1 MITKFII
8 RKGAKF
14 KGIQKLPA
22 QTKPKIKTFTDEA
35 RLLRQHRAEKLA
47 RGTEFKA
54 MDVGLKRIRAKS
66 LQLFGGNKIKTK
78 QAKGIIQRGEIR
90 AIKIAR
96 KKGIQT
102 LESKSTKLSV
112 PIRRFGSQKTKAR
125 IGVSE
130 SEAKILGFAPKEMS
144 SEMKSFYAKGTPSS
158 LVKKHRKTLSKI
170 YAKPKSWK
178 QRSKLKSH
186 YRAAAK
192 SELKQAKMD
201 RSIWRDTT
209 IQKQSKSGRWKTIWT
224 QPKPEYKKWK

>member
-47 RGTEFKA
+47 RGTEYKA
-54 MDVGLKRIRAKS
+54 MDVGLKRIRAQS
-66 LQLFGGNKIKTK
+66 LKLFGGNKIKTK
-78 QAKGIIQRGEIR
+78 QAQGIIKRGEIR

-102 LESKSTKLSV
+102 LESKSAKLSV

-125 IGVSE
+125 IGMSE
-130 SEAKILGFAPKEMS
+130 SEGRILGFAPREMS
-144 SEMKSFYAKGTPSS
+144 SEMKAFYAKGKPSA
-158 LVKKHRKTLSKI
+158 LVKKHRTTLSKV
-170 YAKPKSWK
+170 YKMKK
-178 QRSKLKSH
+178 SKLRANLKHH
-186 YRAAAK
+186 YRTAAK
-192 SELKQAKMD
+192 SELKQAKID

-209 IQKQSKSGRWKTIWT
+209 IQKQSKSGKWKTIWQ
-224 QPKPEYKKWK
+224 QPKKEYKKF